1 MKGLRQFFPGARRN
15 RGKSGA
21 QAVNDAGERSQ
32 QHEPGVEN
40 AGKDDKGM
48 QPFSVAGVQMHV
60 SAHHSNVETM
70 RQQLQVLVH
79 QFPWV
84 DMVLFSELAPFGPL
98 PTNAPEDTAAV
109 EAEFRDMAREH
120 GIWLIPGSM
129 FTVVDGHRYNESM
142 VIDPNGEVVGRYRK
156 MFPFM
161 PYEQGVEPGH
171 EFLVFDVPG
180 VGRFGL
186 TICYDLWFPE
196 TTRTLAAMGAEV
208 ILAPTLTNTID
219 REIELSIAKAM
230 AAVNQCYVIDVNGV
244 GNGGYGKSIFV
255 GPQGHV
261 LHQSGAGPEVVP
273 LQLNLDR
280 VRWER
285 DNGIHGLGQ
294 VLKSFR
300 DRRVDFPVY
309 NPETFDNSYL
319 DSLGPIRKPT
329 RWRTP
334 TAADA
339 RDGTYADPAQQ
350 PPTSIS
356 GSGSL

>member
-1 MKGLRQFFPGARRN
+1 MNGLRQLFAGSRRN
-15 RGKSGA
+15 RGKPA
-21 QAVNDAGERSQ
+21 AKAVDGRGDQPQ
-32 QHEPGVEN
+32 QHEPVAAG
-40 AGKDDKGM
+40 AGKGEEPM

-60 SAHHSNVETM
+60 SAHHSNVDAM
-70 RQQLQVLVH
+70 RRQLQVLAH

-84 DMVLFSELAPFGPL
+84 DMVVFSELAPFGPL
-98 PTNAPEDTAAV
+98 PANAPEDIDAV

-129 FTVVDGHRYNESM
+129 FTTENGYRFNQSM
-142 VIDPNGEVVGRYRK
+142 VIDPVGEVVGRYRK

-244 GNGGYGKSIFV
+244 GDGGYGKSIFV

-261 LHQSGAGPEVVP
+261 IHQSGAGPEVVP
-273 LQLNLDR
+273 LQLNLAR

-300 DRRVDFPVY
+300 DRRVEFPVY
-309 NPETFDNSYL
+309 HPETFDNSYL
-319 DSLGPIRKPT
+319 DSLGPIRKQT
-329 RWRTP
+329 RRRTP

-339 RDGTYADPAQQ
+339 QGGAPAE
-350 PPTSIS
+350 PASHAPTSVS
-356 GSGSL
+356 GSGSV

>member
-1 MKGLRQFFPGARRN
+1 MKGLRQIFSGSRRK
-15 RGKSGA
+15 RGEPEVE
-21 QAVNDAGERSQ
+21 AVNGSEERAQ
-32 QHEPGVEN
+32 QHEPAAESATRGEQH
-40 AGKDDKGM
+40 M

-70 RQQLQVLVH
+70 RQQLLVLAYR
-79 QFPWV
+79 FPWV
-84 DMVLFSELAPFGPL
+84 DMVVFSELAPFGPV
-98 PTNAPEDTAAV
+98 PANAPEDTAAV
-109 EAEFRDMAREH
+109 EAEFCEMAREH

-129 FTVVDGHRYNESM
+129 FTSVDGQRYNESM

-161 PYEQGVEPGH
+161 PYEEGVEPGH

-244 GNGGYGKSIFV
+244 GDGGYGKSIFV

-261 LHQSGAGPEVVP
+261 IHQSGAGPEVVP
-273 LQLNLDR
+273 LQLNLAR

-319 DSLGPIRKPT
+319 DSLGPIRKQT

-339 RDGTYADPAQQ
+339 RDGSHADPTQAS
-350 PPTSIS
+350 PTTVS